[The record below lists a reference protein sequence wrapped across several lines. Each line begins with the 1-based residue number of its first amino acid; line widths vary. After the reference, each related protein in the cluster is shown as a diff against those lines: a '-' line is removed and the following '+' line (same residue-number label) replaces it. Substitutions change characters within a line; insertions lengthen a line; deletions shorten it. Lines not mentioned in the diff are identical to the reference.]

1 MPSHHHPPGSAF
13 DKARAHKP
21 TKQMKKLNWEK
32 LHKNT
37 AIKTGT
43 MWHKAVVPGAE
54 PKVKLVTNEIEE
66 LFSRV
71 EIVKGKKE
79 KEETDQKKPSVV
91 TILDQKTSLNI
102 NIFLKQFKMP
112 NEQLVAI
119 VNEGN
124 CTKISVDQLKAL
136 QKLLPDKGTID
147 SLKAYT
153 GDRALLGTG
162 EDFFMRL
169 LELKQYPVRIE
180 AMQIKLEFQDKLTD
194 IKPSLQILQIGV
206 QELLECTSFREIC
219 YVALVTGNIING
231 VSLKKSSQSR
241 GGFVVVDN

>member
-1 MPSHHHPPGSAF
+1 M
-13 DKARAHKP
+13 
-21 TKQMKKLNWEK
+21 
-32 LHKNT
+32 
-37 AIKTGT
+37 
-43 MWHKAVVPGAE
+43 
-54 PKVKLVTNEIEE
+54 KLVTNEIEE

-136 QKLLPDKGTID
+136 QKLLPDKGTVSCQLL
-147 SLKAYT
+147 SL
-153 GDRALLGTG
+153 
-162 EDFFMRL
+162 F
-169 LELKQYPVRIE
+169 
-180 AMQIKLEFQDKLTD
+180 
-194 IKPSLQILQIGV
+194 ILN
-206 QELLECTSFREIC
+206 L
-219 YVALVTGNIING
+219 
-231 VSLKKSSQSR
+231 
-241 GGFVVVDN
+241 